1 MIGLIYMILDILVL
15 FSDYMIL
22 EFPFQ
27 LELLM
32 CLCKLWGKKERLES
46 LENRVITFERLIIV
60 RDYAFRSYPKMIID
74 AVIKLNHSK
83 GKNYFMR

>member
-15 FSDYMIL
+15 FSDYMTL

-32 CLCKLWGKKERLES
+32 CLCTLWVKKKKERLES
-46 LENRVITFERLIIV
+46 LENQVITFEGLIIV
-60 RDYAFRSYPKMIID
+60 RHYVFRSYPK
-74 AVIKLNHSK
+74 VIN
-83 GKNYFMR
+83 